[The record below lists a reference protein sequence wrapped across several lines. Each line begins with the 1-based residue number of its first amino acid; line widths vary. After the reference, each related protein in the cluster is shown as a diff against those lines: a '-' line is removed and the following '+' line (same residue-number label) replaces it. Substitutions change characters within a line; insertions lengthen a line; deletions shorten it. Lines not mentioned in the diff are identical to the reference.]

1 MNAVEKLYLEHMQ
14 DDGFQRLV
22 HDDFG
27 FVDNM
32 IDQNDLNKLNDKEG
46 N

>member
-1 MNAVEKLYLEHMQ
+1 MNDVEKLYLEQMQ
-14 DDGFQRLV
+14 NEGYQRLV

-32 IDQNDLNKLNDKEG
+32 IDQNDLNKINDKE
-46 N
+46 NN

>member
-1 MNAVEKLYLEHMQ
+1 MNAVEQLYLEQMQ
-14 DDGFQRLV
+14 NNGYQRLI

-32 IDQNDLNKLNDKEG
+32 IDQNDLNKLNPKEG